1 MAASAD
7 KSTGKIAVKNK
18 SVTRRIRVRA
28 SDRPDP
34 WIVGLT
40 VLLVASGVLLVFDT
54 TYFFSQTTFGDGYMM
69 LTKHVI
75 SIVLGSILLWL
86 LAHTRSDTLEE
97 WAKPAFIAALAFLAL
112 PLIPGVGNCSKG
124 ACRWISFGP
133 LNIQPAELVKVAF
146 VVFMASLLT
155 RKRAELTD
163 IRHGLM
169 PTLAVIGSV
178 AALLLAQPDLGTAAL
193 IGLVGVG
200 VMFLA
205 GVPFRHLALLG
216 IPVALGG
223 YLLVAKVPWRLKR
236 ILCFTDAW
244 ADPRGACYQLVQSY
258 RTFGSGGVEGI
269 GLGAS
274 LQKTGWLPEAHT
286 DFVLA
291 VIGEEGGLI
300 GALLVVLCFSILSD
314 RGFRV
319 AHRHPELFGQ
329 LLAAGITLALTFQ
342 ALVNMG
348 VVLGLLPTKGLV
360 LPFLSYGGS
369 AMMASLAAMGI
380 LMSLSREL
388 RER

>member
-1 MAASAD
+1 MAE
-7 KSTGKIAVKNK
+7 VENK
-18 SVTRRIRVRA
+18 KGRTRPIRVRA

-34 WIVGLT
+34 WIVAIT

-54 TYFFSQTTFGDGYMM
+54 TFFFSQTNFGDGYLMI
-69 LTKHVI
+69 TKHAV
-75 SIVLGSILLWL
+75 SILLGSVLLWL
-86 LAHTRSDTLEE
+86 FAHTRSDKLEE
-97 WAKPAFIAALAFLAL
+97 WAKPVFFGALVFLAL
-112 PLIPGVGNCSKG
+112 PLVPGVGTCSKG
-124 ACRWISFGP
+124 ACRWISLGP
-133 LNIQPAELVKVAF
+133 LNLQPAELAKVAF
-146 VVFMASLLT
+146 IVYVASLLT
-155 RKRAELTD
+155 RKRSELAD
-163 IRHGLM
+163 IRCGLI
-169 PTLAVIGSV
+169 PTLAVMSGV
-178 AALLLAQPDLGTAAL
+178 AVLLLAQPDLGTAAL
-193 IGLVGVG
+193 IALVGVG

-205 GVPFRHLALLG
+205 GVPVRHLALLG
-216 IPVALGG
+216 VPIALGG
-223 YLLVAKVPWRLKR
+223 YYLVARVPWRLKR

-244 ADPRGACYQLVQSY
+244 ADPKGACYQLVQSY

-300 GALLVVLCFSILSD
+300 GALVVVLCFSILAY

-319 AHRHPELFGQ
+319 AHRHPEVFGQ
-329 LLAAGITLALTFQ
+329 LLAAGITLALTCQ
-342 ALVNMG
+342 TLVNMG

>member
-1 MAASAD
+1 MAEEEQTSGQVSKAA
-7 KSTGKIAVKNK
+7 
-18 SVTRRIRVRA
+18 TRRIRVRA
-28 SDRPDP
+28 TDRPDP
-34 WIVGLT
+34 WIVALT
-40 VLLVASGVLLVFDT
+40 VLLVATGVLLVFDT
-54 TYFFSQTTFGDGYMM
+54 TYFFSQTNFGDGYLM
-69 LTKHVI
+69 LTKHVV
-75 SIVLGSILLWL
+75 SIVLGTGLLWMF
-86 LAHTRSDTLEE
+86 AHTRSDRLEE
-97 WAKPAFIAALAFLAL
+97 WARPAFIAALALLAV
-112 PLIPGVGNCSKG
+112 PLIPGVGSCSKG
-124 ACRWISFGP
+124 ACRWVTFGP
-133 LNIQPAELVKVAF
+133 LNIQPAELAKVAY
-146 VVFMASLLT
+146 VVFIASLLT
-155 RKRAELTD
+155 RNRDRLGELT
-163 IRHGLM
+163 RGLI
-169 PTLAVIGSV
+169 PTLAVMGSLAV
-178 AALLLAQPDLGTAAL
+178 LLLAQPDLGTVAL
-193 IGLVGVG
+193 IGLVGVA

-205 GVPFRHLALLG
+205 GVPMRHLALLA
-216 IPVALGG
+216 IPVVVGG
-223 YLLVAKVPWRLKR
+223 YYLVAKVPWRLKR

-244 ADPRGACYQLVQSY
+244 ADPKGACYQLVQSY

-286 DFVLA
+286 DFVIA

-300 GALLVVLCFSILSD
+300 GALMVVICFAILAY

-319 AHRHPELFGQ
+319 AHRHPETFGQ